1 MNDREIATLQTHD
14 KTVDLCTKKASDFE
28 GLPMFGE
35 YVTRLGV
42 LTGNMRRYNHVLEV
56 STEGFTNAKNTAKE
70 SLISIALP
78 VLARVQAYA
87 KISRDEVLQ
96 NAVKTTGSRLKRLQ
110 ESLLGSKCRSISS
123 ICQERA
129 GALITYG
136 LTPEMLAALE
146 AAIAGF
152 ELKFVGTPQYRGEQK
167 AARQNFDNDFAAAND
182 LVKNK
187 MDALVEI
194 IKDTNPSTYIE
205 YWNSRKLELSG
216 SRTLAMKC
224 RVMDGATNQPIEGV
238 TVNISKNESDDVT
251 ANAGTEAVKMTKRTT
266 AKGAFQVKSLP
277 TGTYTLTAGKE
288 GYTTQTLT
296 VVVNDSETSEV
307 EVVMGRG

>member
-1 MNDREIATLQTHD
+1 MNDREIATLQSYD
-14 KTVDLCTKKASDFE
+14 KTVDLCTKKSPDF
-28 GLPMFGE
+28 GSLPLFSE
-35 YVTRLGV
+35 YVTELGV
-42 LTGNMRRYNHVLEV
+42 LAGNLRRYNHVLEV

-70 SLISIALP
+70 SLLNIALP

-96 NAVKTTGSRLKRLQ
+96 NAVKITGSMLKRLK
-110 ESLLGSKCRSISS
+110 ESLLGSKCRGIFD
-123 ICQERA
+123 ICQERYEA
-129 GALITYG
+129 IAPYG
-136 LTPEMLAALE
+136 LTPEMLAAFE
-146 AAIAGF
+146 AAINDF
-152 ELKFVGTPQYRGEQK
+152 EIKLKGSPQYRGEQK

-187 MDALVEI
+187 MDVLVEI
-194 IKDTNPSTYIE
+194 IKDINPSIYIE

-224 RVMDGATNQPIEGV
+224 RVTDGATNQPIEGV
-238 TVNISKNESDDVT
+238 TVNISKNESDDTT
-251 ANAGTEAVKMTKRTT
+251 ANASTEAVKMAKRTT
-266 AKGAFQVKSLP
+266 AKGAFQVKMLP

-288 GYTTQTLT
+288 GYATQTLT

-307 EVVMGRG
+307 EVVMGKG